1 MTVQHETAVPAN
13 GSAESEQQSK
23 PAQLADLASTEASN
37 VASTAAEGVREVAD
51 EVRTQ
56 AKAVAGEARQQLDG
70 LITQARDEVSGQAQ
84 QRSDQAATQLRTLS
98 QQLVALADGRPE
110 SAGPLA
116 GYLYDAEDQVRRV
129 ASRLEQGGPQGVID
143 DVTRFARRRPGLFL
157 AGAMAAGFLVGR
169 AMRGGVASQRSRE
182 ATSEPGGST
191 GHGSLAS
198 GVGVTAGQPT
208 LSAGGGSSTAGSLP
222 TSDQESFESVPPADR
237 DPGFRP

>member
-13 GSAESEQQSK
+13 GSVESEQPK
-23 PAQLADLASTEASN
+23 PAQLADRASTEASN
-37 VASTAAEGVREVAD
+37 VASTAADGVREVAD

-56 AKAVAGEARQQLDG
+56 AKAVAGEARQHFDA

-84 QRSDQAATQLRTLS
+84 QRSDQAATRLRTLS
-98 QQLVALADGRPE
+98 KQLVALADGRPE

-116 GYLYDAEDQVRRV
+116 GYLYDAEDQVRRL

-169 AMRGGVASQRSRE
+169 AMRAGAASQRVRE

-191 GHGSLAS
+191 GYGSHAS

-208 LSAGGGSSTAGSLP
+208 LPAGGGPSTAGSLP
-222 TSDQESFESVPPADR
+222 TSGEEPGESVPPTDP